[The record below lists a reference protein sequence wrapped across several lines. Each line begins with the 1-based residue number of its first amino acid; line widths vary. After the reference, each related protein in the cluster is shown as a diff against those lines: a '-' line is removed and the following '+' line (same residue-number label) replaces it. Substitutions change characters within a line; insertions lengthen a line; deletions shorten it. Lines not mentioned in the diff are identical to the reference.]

1 MCIRCENVESELDKL
16 IIAHGMEHGS
26 CEPGCI
32 LPKSASDFRS
42 SAYWL
47 LAVAHAKLDIVLDR
61 METAKRLFDNPQD
74 VSSDVLIEW
83 EAHVMEAARLFAL
96 ARHNR
101 QKAEQGTSSET
112 RQ

>member
-1 MCIRCENVESELDKL
+1 MCIRCKNVEEELDSH
-16 IIAHGMEHGS
+16 IVAHSKEHGR

-32 LPKSASDFRS
+32 LPPASSDFRS

-47 LAVAHAKLDIVLDR
+47 LAVAHAKLDVVLDR

-74 VSSDVLIEW
+74 VSSDVLLEW
-83 EAHVMEAARLFAL
+83 EQHVMEAARLFAT
-96 ARHNR
+96 ARHNK
-101 QKAEQGTSSET
+101 QKAEQSVATET